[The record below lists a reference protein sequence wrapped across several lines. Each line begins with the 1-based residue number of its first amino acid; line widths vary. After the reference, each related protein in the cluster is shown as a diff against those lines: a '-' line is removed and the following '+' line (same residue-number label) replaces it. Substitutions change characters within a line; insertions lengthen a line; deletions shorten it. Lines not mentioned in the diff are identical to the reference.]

1 MFFVLIYRMGKISIY
16 ALKDPRTDK
25 IRYVGKTNQSLKAR
39 ISAHF
44 MDKCKCLRTQWM
56 SELKSLGLRPVFIIL
71 ESLEAG
77 TPWQDREIYW
87 IAKMRSIGADLTNS
101 TSGGEGVP
109 NLPKETRERMRKT
122 WLGRKHTPESIMELK
137 KARALRVFTDETR
150 AKMSKS
156 QTGRKITW
164 IGKIAEANRKIDKE
178 THDLIIKRIHAGEK
192 VCELAKEYKMHRTSI
207 SKIKSGTYF
216 VK

>member
-1 MFFVLIYRMGKISIY
+1 MGKISIY

-44 MDKCKCLRTQWM
+44 MDKCKCLRIQWM
-56 SELKSLGLRPVFIIL
+56 GELKSLGLRPVFIIL
-71 ESLEAG
+71 ESLESE

-87 IAKMRSIGADLTNS
+87 IAKMRSLGADLTNS
-101 TSGGEGVP
+101 TSGGEGTP

-122 WLGRKHTPESIMELK
+122 WLGRKHTPESIMKLK
-137 KARALRVFTDETR
+137 KARALRVTSDETR
-150 AKMSKS
+150 AKMSQS

-178 THDLIIKRIHAGEK
+178 THDLIIKRIHSGEK

>member
-1 MFFVLIYRMGKISIY
+1 MIFVLIQGMAKTSIY

-25 IRYVGKTNQSLKAR
+25 IRYVGKTRQSIKAR

-44 MDKCKCLRTQWM
+44 LDKCKCLRTAWM
-56 SELKSLGLRPVFIIL
+56 NELKSLGLRPVFIIL
-71 ESLEAG
+71 ESLDDKS
-77 TPWQDREIYW
+77 TWQEREIYW
-87 IAKMRSIGADLTNS
+87 IAKMKELGADLTNS
-101 TSGGEGVP
+101 TSGGDGVP
-109 NLPKETRERMRKT
+109 NLPYETRQRMRKT
-122 WLGRKHTPESIMELK
+122 WLGRKHTPEAIMKLK
-137 KARALRVFTDETR
+137 KARALRVTSDETR
-150 AKMSKS
+150 AKMSQS

-178 THDLIIKRIHAGEK
+178 THDLIIKRIHHGEK